1 MANGFG
7 RVNQA
12 LRADTGFRSAAGLCI
27 SFALL
32 GAWTA
37 WALSAKV
44 TRYEVSDSA
53 RLEIKGSAYP
63 VQANRA
69 GRLVASGLVLGKE
82 VTAGEIL
89 LELDSDEERLNLQ
102 EQKAHLASLQPQ
114 IAALRAQMSSEGE
127 GRSDDRQVLGF
138 SAEAARAQYKE
149 AETQAQLAD
158 QVADRA
164 GRLHAEG
171 ILSDADAQRA
181 LADAQGKREA
191 AENLRA
197 AISRLAPEM
206 QVHERDRDVR
216 LKQILVEIAKL
227 EGDAATSTAS
237 IHRLESD
244 VEQRRIV
251 APITGRLAE
260 CATLRPGAH
269 ISEGQQLGV
278 VLPSGRL
285 QVVAEFE
292 PSAALGKVRR
302 GQRAVVRLQGFPWA
316 QYGTISAQVSRV
328 ADEIRDGKIR
338 VELAVTS
345 VERSR
350 IPYQHGLPGS
360 VEIEIERLS
369 PAALVLRSA
378 GQAIGAH

>member
-12 LRADTGFRSAAGLCI
+12 LRADTGFRSVLGLCI
-27 SFALL
+27 ALALL
-32 GAWTA
+32 GAWTT
-37 WALSAKV
+37 WALAAKV

-63 VQANRA
+63 VQANAA

-82 VTAGEIL
+82 VNAGDVL
-89 LELDSDEERLNLQ
+89 VELDSDEELLNLR
-102 EQKAHLASLQPQ
+102 EQAAHLASLQPQ
-114 IAALRAQMSSEGE
+114 MIALRAQMSSEGA
-127 GRSDDRQVLGF
+127 GRSDDRKVLDF
-138 SAEAARAQYKE
+138 SADAARAQYQQ
-149 AETQAQLAD
+149 AETQAQFAAHE
-158 QVADRA
+158 ADRA

-171 ILSDADAQRA
+171 ILSDAEAERAQ
-181 LADAQGKREA
+181 ADARSKREA
-191 AENLRA
+191 AENLRV
-197 AISRLAPEM
+197 AISRLGPEM

-227 EGDAATSTAS
+227 EGDAATSKAS
-237 IHRLESD
+237 IHRLASD
-244 VEQRRIV
+244 LDRRRIL
-251 APITGRLAE
+251 APISGRLGE
-260 CATLRPGAH
+260 CATLRPGTH
-269 ISEGQQLGV
+269 ISEGQQLGII
-278 VLPSGRL
+278 LPSGRL
-285 QVVAEFE
+285 QVVAEFD
-292 PSAALGKVRR
+292 PSATLGKVRP

-316 QYGTISAQVSRV
+316 QYGTIPAQVSRV
-328 ADEIRDGKIR
+328 ADEIRDGKVR
-338 VELAVTS
+338 VELAVIS
-345 VERSR
+345 GGHSR

>member
-1 MANGFG
+1 MANGFE

-12 LRADTGFRSAAGLCI
+12 LHADRGFRSAASLCVA
-27 SFALL
+27 FALL
-32 GAWTA
+32 GAWST
-37 WALSAKV
+37 WALAARV

-63 VQANRA
+63 VQASRA
-69 GRLVASGLVLGKE
+69 GRLVTSGLVLGKE
-82 VTAGEIL
+82 VTAGDIL

-102 EQKAHLASLQPQ
+102 EQKARFDSLQPQ
-114 IAALRAQMSSEGE
+114 ITALRAQMNSEAE

-149 AETQAQLAD
+149 AETHAQIA
-158 QVADRA
+158 VEEADRA

-171 ILSDADAQRA
+171 ILSDADNQRA
-181 LADAQGKREA
+181 QAEAHAKSEA
-191 AENLRA
+191 AEHLRV
-197 AISRLAPEM
+197 AISRLGPEM

-227 EGDAATSTAS
+227 EGEAATSIAS
-237 IHRLESD
+237 IRRLESEL
-244 VEQRRIV
+244 EQRRIL
-251 APITGRLAE
+251 APISGRLAE
-260 CATLRPGAH
+260 SATLRPGTH

-278 VLPSGRL
+278 ILPSGGL

-292 PSAALGKVRR
+292 PSAALGKLRP

-316 QYGTISAQVSRV
+316 QYGTIPAQVSRV
-328 ADEIRDGKIR
+328 ADEIRDGKVR
-338 VELAVTS
+338 VELAVVS
-345 VERSR
+345 GGHSR